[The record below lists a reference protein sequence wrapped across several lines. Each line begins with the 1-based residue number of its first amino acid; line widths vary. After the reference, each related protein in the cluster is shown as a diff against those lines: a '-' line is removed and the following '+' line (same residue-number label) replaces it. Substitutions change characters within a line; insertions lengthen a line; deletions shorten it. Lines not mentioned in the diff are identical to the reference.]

1 MNKRRSVIL
10 LVIISIAI
18 FLASLVNGFS
28 VSSDY
33 GPNSYIKIPPGE
45 TADIQFILE
54 PAPSE
59 GSLVIRTEIVEGGEI
74 FSIIDPDLEYNA
86 NLGESALV
94 NTRIS
99 INKTAKIGEEYSVII
114 KFSDITLSKNEGS
127 VSFKGSSTINLKV
140 LVAQPELKEGKG
152 TGILFIFGFFLL
164 IAIIA
169 VILII
174 WFVIKNRR

>member
-1 MNKRRSVIL
+1 M
-10 LVIISIAI
+10 
-18 FLASLVNGFS
+18 
-28 VSSDY
+28 
-33 GPNSYIKIPPGE
+33 
-45 TADIQFILE
+45 
-54 PAPSE
+54 
-59 GSLVIRTEIVEGGEI
+59 IRTEIVEGGEI